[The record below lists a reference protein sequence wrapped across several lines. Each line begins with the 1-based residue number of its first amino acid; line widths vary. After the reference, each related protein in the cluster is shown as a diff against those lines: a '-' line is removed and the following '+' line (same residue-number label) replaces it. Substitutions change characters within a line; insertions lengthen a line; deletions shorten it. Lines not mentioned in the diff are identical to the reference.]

1 MRETFGRKKRESPR
15 ILLLRDDSSM
25 REATCKNSS
34 ALLAR
39 YFLYIHSRFLRI
51 PRGIGPKTLG
61 FSPFLCFSSG
71 SWRKYSF
78 PVLASLVNDYS
89 IRKKRNL
96 KSGRIEVNQREYLNY
111 LNFCLCQ
118 LHAERINCF
127 KDGNVRC
134 NEK

>member
-1 MRETFGRKKRESPR
+1 MFCSMIDALDLGGNNERDVWPEETGKPE
-15 ILLLRDDSSM
+15 
-25 REATCKNSS
+25 NSFIARWLVDAWS
-34 ALLAR
+34 DMQKFFCAARSLAR

-51 PRGIGPKTLG
+51 PRGIGPKTLD

-111 LNFCLCQ
+111 LNFCLC
-118 LHAERINCF
+118 
-127 KDGNVRC
+127 
-134 NEK
+134 